1 LRWKQSVVAVHKKRK
16 GGNWYGKVPRCIK
29 IREEKRLKK
38 EGSDDAIPCIL
49 ESQGNEKS
57 FVGTRCD

>member
-1 LRWKQSVVAVHKKRK
+1 M
-16 GGNWYGKVPRCIK
+16 
-29 IREEKRLKK
+29 LKK

-57 FVGTRCD
+57 SVGTGRD